1 MAESGFLIGA
11 ITHQKGFIPM
21 PYKSGKKIDDC
32 SIAIISKWVSTGMK
46 E

>member
-11 ITHQKGFIPM
+11 ITHQQGFVAM
-21 PYKSGKKIDDC
+21 PYKAGKKIDDC
-32 SIAIISKWVSTGMK
+32 SIAILSKWVETGMK